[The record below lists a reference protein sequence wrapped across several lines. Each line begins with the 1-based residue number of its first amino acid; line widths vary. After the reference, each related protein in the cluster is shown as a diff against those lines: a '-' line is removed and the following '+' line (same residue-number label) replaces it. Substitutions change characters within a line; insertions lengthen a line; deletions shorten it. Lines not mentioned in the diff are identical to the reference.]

1 MLIQIFL
8 LIIFAIILAL
18 STSLVLRAM
27 KQLARLTGLQRYAL
41 ANLVLAMGTSFPELL
56 VAIQSALA
64 KEPSLSLGNILG
76 SNIADLSVVIGGATL
91 IGGSLAISKNVIN
104 SDIYYT
110 FLIAAAPL
118 LLLIDGQLD
127 RLDGILLLLL
137 FSFWQTISLGKKR
150 ERRSVGILEKIK
162 EKLLNHRARL
172 SFLIAK
178 LIIGLAGL
186 LAAAH
191 QLVNMAHSMAI
202 QFKISPLIVGIFII
216 GLGSSLP
223 ELAVE
228 ARAISKKEAA
238 VALGDLFGSV
248 VINSSL
254 ILGITTL
261 IYPINLT
268 QPRLYFFTTIF
279 FLIIFSIFYLF
290 IRTRAQLERW
300 EGAILL
306 MLYFILV
313 AIELT

>member
-1 MLIQIFL
+1 MLIKIFL
-8 LIIFAIILAL
+8 LAVFAIILAL
-18 STSLVLRAM
+18 STSLALRAM
-27 KQLARLTGLQRYAL
+27 KQLARATGLQRYAL
-41 ANLVLAMGTSFPELL
+41 ANLVLAMGTSFPELI

-118 LLLIDGQLD
+118 LLLIDGQLN
-127 RLDGILLLLL
+127 RLDGLLLLLL
-137 FSFWQTISLGKKR
+137 FAFWQTIALGKRK
-150 ERRSVGILEKIK
+150 ERQTIGILKRIK
-162 EKLLNHRARL
+162 ENLFNHRAKL
-172 SFLIAK
+172 SLLIAK
-178 LIIGLAGL
+178 LVIGLTGL
-186 LAAAH
+186 LIAAH
-191 QLVNMAHSMAI
+191 QLVGLAHSLAI

-228 ARAISKKEAA
+228 ARAISKKETA
-238 VALGDLFGSV
+238 VALGDLLGSV
-248 VINSSL
+248 VVNSSL
-254 ILGITTL
+254 ILGLTAL
-261 IYPINLT
+261 IYPINLV

-279 FLIIFSIFYLF
+279 FLIIFSFFYLF
-290 IRTRAQLERW
+290 VRTKAKLERW

-313 AIELT
+313 AIELG

>member
-1 MLIQIFL
+1 MLSKIFL
-8 LIIFAIILAL
+8 LTIFAIILAL

-27 KQLARLTGLQRYAL
+27 KQLARATGLQRYAL
-41 ANLVLAMGTSFPELL
+41 ANLVLALGTSFPELI

-91 IGGSLAISKNVIN
+91 ISGSLAINRNVIS

-127 RLDGILLLLL
+127 RLDGLLLLLL
-137 FSFWQTISLGKKR
+137 FAFWQTIALDKR
-150 ERRSVGILEKIK
+150 KERRTMGFLRRIK
-162 EKLLNHRARL
+162 GKLFNHRAKL

-178 LIIGLAGL
+178 LIIGLTGL
-186 LAAAH
+186 LIAAH
-191 QLVNMAHSMAI
+191 QLVSLAHSLAI
-202 QFKISPLIVGIFII
+202 QFKISPLVVGIFII

-238 VALGDLFGSV
+238 VALGDLLGSV
-248 VINSSL
+248 VVNSSL
-254 ILGITTL
+254 ILGVTAL
-261 IYPINLT
+261 IYPINLI

-279 FLIIFSIFYLF
+279 FLIIFSFFYLF
-290 IRTRAQLERW
+290 IRTKTKLERW

-306 MLYFILV
+306 MLYFVLV
-313 AIELT
+313 ALELG